1 MAKGDEKEVKIVF
14 DDFQDIEDD
23 IEKIQT
29 KPGMYIGYH
38 GPKAA
43 EHLSHEIINNSID
56 ELVSPKSVGNHI
68 WIEYDIDTDTLTV
81 EDDGR
86 GFQSEDTLR
95 KACTK
100 IQAGTKMTR
109 EQSGNSAGENGVGLT
124 AVNALSSLSSIR
136 SKNGTND
143 IYLEFHDGKEV
154 KHKTTKLKSV
164 GDHGTITKFCP
175 SKKYLGRNAKL
186 PYKDVISWLE
196 KLVNLMSSK
205 SIVIEMKVYRDNR
218 LVDKKKF
225 KKGSL
230 ENLILTQLPKFKEN
244 QRSKIVSFNSVKK
257 LKETQP
263 NGRVLDRTLE
273 LSVAFGYSDI
283 DNSDSFTISF
293 CNFVETIDGGSHLDG
308 VMDAIKQF
316 LTTET
321 KKSLS
326 DREKKKLDIRWA
338 DVTPDLAV
346 CVSLDTDMQMYFAS
360 QAKHKVANEEL
371 EAPIKEMTL
380 NALRKFFDKNSDML
394 KQMINVV
401 KENAKVRIESLNAKA
416 SVVKGRTSR
425 NEEFLM
431 DKFVAA
437 NNSDRQYKELFIVE
451 GDSAKGNVRNA
462 RDPNTQAVFCVR
474 GNGLN
479 AIKNDEKTIWKN
491 NEWATLAK
499 ILGCGTGKDFDI
511 KRCRYNKIILAADA
525 DIDGFHIT
533 SLQCAFFMRVFI
545 ELVKAGM
552 VYRSVPPLYR
562 VRDGK
567 KTILVKNKGEITK
580 LAYDKIN
587 KHLEVSIVLP
597 GSTKKRPKVRSLSKK
612 ELLEFIEDT
621 SDYMEVLDDGA
632 YYHRANKIMV
642 EHIIAYLRLNF
653 MKSDDDI
660 EAGLKRALKPDNLVK
675 FNDAIQMRFP
685 DVMIRPEG
693 IVTGTVDYKNQSFVL
708 TKDTIEMYEDLF
720 PIYMKYGLVLR
731 VQEDDSKP
739 REMTIAE
746 VLGMMETYFPKKEQ
760 RFKGLGE
767 STPEEIRTFMDPNT
781 RTLIRLTV
789 DDVDRDYDIF
799 EILHGSGQKNE
810 TRRKKMMDEFVLQR
824 DDLDN

>member
-1 MAKGDEKEVKIVF
+1 MPKGDEKEVKIVF

-56 ELVSPKSVGNHI
+56 ELVSPKSVGSHI

-124 AVNALSSLSSIR
+124 AVNALSSLFSIR
-136 SKNGTND
+136 SRNGDSD
-143 IYLEFHDGKEV
+143 IYLEFEEGHEKR
-154 KHKTTKLKSV
+154 HKTTKLKDKSV
-164 GDHGTITKFCP
+164 HGTITKFCP

-186 PYKDVISWLE
+186 PYKDVIAWLE
-196 KLVNLMSSK
+196 KLTNLMSAK
-205 SIVIEMKVYRDNR
+205 NMVIEMKVYRNNR
-218 LVDKKKF
+218 VVEKKKF

-230 ENLILTQLPKFKEN
+230 ENLIALQNPKFHDN
-244 QRSKIVSFNSVKK
+244 QRTKIVSFEANKK

-263 NGRVLDRTLE
+263 NGKVLDRTLD
-273 LSVAFGYSDI
+273 LSVAFGYAEI
-283 DNSDSFTISF
+283 DVDTFMISF

-308 VMDAIKQF
+308 VMDGLRQYLVA
-316 LTTET
+316 ET

-326 DREKKKLDIRWA
+326 EREKKKLDIRWA
-338 DVTPDLAV
+338 DVLPDLAI

-371 EAPIKEMTL
+371 HDPIKEMTIS
-380 NALRKFFDKNSDML
+380 ALQKFFTKNPEVL
-394 KQMINVV
+394 KQITNVI
-401 KENAKVRIESLNAKA
+401 KENAKIRIEAQDVKA
-416 SVVKGRTSR
+416 SVVKGKTTRH
-425 NEEFLM
+425 EEFLM
-431 DKFVAA
+431 DKFVGA

-451 GDSAKGNVRNA
+451 GDSAKGGVRTA
-462 RDPNTQAVFCVR
+462 RDPDTQAVFCVR

-491 NEWATLAK
+491 SEWATLAK

-511 KRCRYNKIILAADA
+511 NKCRYNKIILAADA

-533 SLQCAFFMRVFI
+533 SLQCAFFMRAFI

-562 VRDGK
+562 IRDGK
-567 KTILVKNKGEITK
+567 KTMLVKNNGEITK
-580 LAYDKIN
+580 IAYDKIN
-587 KHLEVSIVLP
+587 KHVTISTLTRVP
-597 GSTKKRPKVRSLSKK
+597 GKKKPIRTSLSKK
-612 ELLEFIEDT
+612 ELLQFIEDT
-621 SDYMEVLDDGA
+621 SEYMEVLDDGA
-632 YYHRANKIMV
+632 FYHRANKLMV
-642 EHIIAYLRLNF
+642 EHIIAYIRMNF

-660 EAGLKRALKPDNLVK
+660 EAGLKRALKPANLVK
-675 FNDAIQMRFP
+675 FNDDIQMKFP
-685 DVMIRPEG
+685 EIMIRPEG

-708 TKDTIEMYEDLF
+708 NKNTIEMYEDLF
-720 PIYMKYGLVLR
+720 PVYTKYGLVLY
-731 VQEDDSKP
+731 VEEDTAP
-739 REMTIAE
+739 GREMSISE
-746 VLGMMETYFPKKEQ
+746 VLALMSAYFPKKEQ

-767 STPEEIRTFMDPNT
+767 STPDEIKTFMDPNT

-799 EILHGSGQKNE
+799 EMLHGSGQKNE
-810 TRRKKMMDEFVLQR
+810 SRRKKMMSEYVLR
-824 DDLDN
+824 REDLDN